1 MLARYFVLIDIK
13 VEKADAHKYVETNG
27 RRTLIAQSDNVGYS
41 ALEFSQKVPSFF
53 CQIQA
58 ATLNQRT
65 VQQILLEN

>member
-13 VEKADAHKYVETNG
+13 VEKADAHKYAETNG
-27 RRTLIAQSDNVGYS
+27 RTLIAQSDNVGYS